1 MNNAF
6 VLMETQ
12 MMADR
17 LRKEAGPEPKAQV
30 ELAFQL
36 TLSRKPSPKEMD
48 QSLSFLR
55 SGGEQALVDF
65 SQAMLNLNEFVYI
78 Q

>member
-6 VLMETQ
+6 VLMETKTF
-12 MMADR
+12 AER
-17 LRKEAGPEPKAQV
+17 LRKEAGADAKAQV
-30 ELAFQL
+30 QLAFAL
-36 TLSRKPSPKEMD
+36 TLSRAPSPNELD
-48 QSLSFLR
+48 ESLSFLR

-65 SQAMLNLNEFVYI
+65 AQAMLNLNEFVYI